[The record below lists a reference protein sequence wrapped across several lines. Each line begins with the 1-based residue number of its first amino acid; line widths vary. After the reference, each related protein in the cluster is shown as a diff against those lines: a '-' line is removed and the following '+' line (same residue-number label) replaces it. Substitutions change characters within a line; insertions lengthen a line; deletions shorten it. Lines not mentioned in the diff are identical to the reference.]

1 MAEGV
6 GKAMSS
12 VLIAGCGYV
21 GSALAE
27 LCIAAGER
35 VWGLKRNPSGL
46 PRGVRGISADL
57 LDPGSLEELP
67 RGLTHVYYC
76 VGATAHSEEAY
87 EAAYVRGLRNLLAA
101 IEPQRSTIRVL
112 FTSSTGV
119 YGQQDG
125 AWVDEESPTA
135 TDGFASQT
143 ILHGE
148 QLLALS
154 GMNTTVVRFSGIYG
168 PGRSW
173 FLDQVRRGEIPF
185 STMPMYT
192 NRIHR
197 DDCARVLFHLGHLE
211 EMGDLFVATDDLP
224 APRNEV
230 VSWLAD
236 RMDVPMPTRIVSH
249 QEGTRERTNK
259 RCKNDKLKAT
269 GFAFT
274 FPTYKE
280 GYAALLDGK

>member
-1 MAEGV
+1 
-6 GKAMSS
+6 MSS
-12 VLIAGCGYV
+12 VLIVGCGYV

-27 LCIAAGER
+27 CCISAGQR

-46 PRGVRGISADL
+46 PRGVRGIAADL
-57 LDPGSLEELP
+57 LDPTSLEALP
-67 RGLTHVYYC
+67 EGLTHVYYC
-76 VGATAHSEEAY
+76 VGATAHSADAY
-87 EAAYVRGLRNLLAA
+87 EAAYVQGLRNLLAA
-101 IEPQRSTIRVL
+101 VEPQRAAIRVL

-125 AWVDEESPTA
+125 EWVDENSPTA
-135 TDGFASQT
+135 TEGFASQT

-148 QLLALS
+148 QLLGLS
-154 GMNTTVVRFSGIYG
+154 GMDFTVVRFSGIYG

-185 STMPMYT
+185 SVMPMYT

-197 DDCARVLFHLGHLE
+197 DDCARALFHLGNVERADTLY
-211 EMGDLFVATDDLP
+211 LATDDLP

-236 RMDVPMPTRIVSH
+236 RMDVPMPTRIVTH

-259 RCKNDKLKAT
+259 RCKNDRLRAT
-269 GFAFT
+269 GFEFRYPT
-274 FPTYKE
+274 FKE
-280 GYAALLDGK
+280 GYAALLDG